1 MAPIALFQINFQPH
15 LHGLPAY
22 LSPKALI
29 PRQNIHL
36 YSKKKMG
43 LINMLFI
50 VIALQVLFLMCMP
63 AHEAR
68 RILYAENKKCDEKLR
83 GQVVL
88 SSTAKRSLS
97 KCAKSG
103 NNQGYLFFND
113 QPKGLICHWSQ
124 HWCLSFNTLIAAR
137 RLVPPSAPNAHTW
150 TPPKRYRA
158 PPSLGSKQKS
168 PSSSVPKGST
178 SIP

>member
-29 PRQNIHL
+29 PLQNIHL

-68 RILYAENKKCDEKLR
+68 RILYAENKNE
-83 GQVVL
+83 
-88 SSTAKRSLS
+88 
-97 KCAKSG
+97 
-103 NNQGYLFFND
+103 
-113 QPKGLICHWSQ
+113 
-124 HWCLSFNTLIAAR
+124 
-137 RLVPPSAPNAHTW
+137 
-150 TPPKRYRA
+150 
-158 PPSLGSKQKS
+158 
-168 PSSSVPKGST
+168 
-178 SIP
+178 

>member
-1 MAPIALFQINFQPH
+1 MVKYGEQPYHAGQSTFAPQLCILTFATSPWHLARHYVGIWFCSKIFDCFCSSCSCPLLPYTHPQKLISYCMAPIALFQINFQPH

-29 PRQNIHL
+29 PLQNIHL

-68 RILYAENKKCDEKLR
+68 RILYAENKNE
-83 GQVVL
+83 
-88 SSTAKRSLS
+88 
-97 KCAKSG
+97 
-103 NNQGYLFFND
+103 
-113 QPKGLICHWSQ
+113 
-124 HWCLSFNTLIAAR
+124 
-137 RLVPPSAPNAHTW
+137 
-150 TPPKRYRA
+150 
-158 PPSLGSKQKS
+158 
-168 PSSSVPKGST
+168 
-178 SIP
+178 